1 MRHAKGIE
9 LVPPPGADGLVIEEY
24 KGVTCPSSNDLRLF
38 GLWKNGVS
46 GSVFGL
52 I

>member
-1 MRHAKGIE
+1 MSE
-9 LVPPPGADGLVIEEY
+9 VTGANTNFVARSGLIG
-24 KGVTCPSSNDLRLF
+24 KRCPSSNDLRLF
-38 GLWKNGVS
+38 VFLEIGVS